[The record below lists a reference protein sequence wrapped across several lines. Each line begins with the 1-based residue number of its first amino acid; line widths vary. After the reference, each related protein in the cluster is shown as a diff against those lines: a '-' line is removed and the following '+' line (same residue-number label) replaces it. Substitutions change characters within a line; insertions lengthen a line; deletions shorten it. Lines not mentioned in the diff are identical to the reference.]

1 MKRYHHPDLRAA
13 LLEAALSELTEK
25 GPRRFSLRQVAARAG
40 VSHAAP
46 YRHFRDKDDLLAA
59 LVRDGL
65 GSLTR
70 SLREANQVPADSA
83 RERLGRLGRAYVS
96 YGRRN
101 PRLLTLIFSDLGF
114 GALGAVPPDRATK
127 AEYDAFGELEGT
139 VKACQREGSLD
150 PGLDSGLLSLLV
162 WSTVHGL
169 AILFI
174 ENVIPAMTAERG
186 LPPDAAESEILRA
199 LGEFFYPKE
208 RKV

>member
-13 LLEAALSELTEK
+13 LLDAALSELTEK

-46 YRHFRDKDDLLAA
+46 YRHFPHKDALLAA
-59 LVRDGL
+59 LVREGL

-70 SLREANQVPADSA
+70 CLREANQVPASTA
-83 RERLGRLGRAYVS
+83 RERLGRLGRAYVG
-96 YGRRN
+96 YGRKN
-101 PRLLTLIFSDLGF
+101 PKLLTLIFSDLGF
-114 GALGAVPPDRATK
+114 GALGAVPPNIPVK
-127 AEYDAFGELEGT
+127 ADYDAFGELEST
-139 VKACQREGSLD
+139 IKACQREGSLD
-150 PGLDSGLLSLLV
+150 PNLDSGVLSLLV

-174 ENVIPAMTAERG
+174 ENVIPSMTAERG
-186 LPPDAAESEILRA
+186 LSPDVAESEILRA

-208 RKV
+208 REV

>member
-13 LLEAALSELTEK
+13 LMDAALSELTEK

-40 VSHAAP
+40 VSHTAP
-46 YRHFRDKDDLLAA
+46 YRHFQDKDALLAA

-65 GSLTR
+65 GSLTK
-70 SLREANQVPADSA
+70 SLREANLIPADTA

-96 YGRRN
+96 FGRRN

-114 GALGAVPPDRATK
+114 GALGAVPPNLPNKSD
-127 AEYDAFGELEGT
+127 YDAFGELEST

-150 PGLDSGLLSLLV
+150 PELDSGVLSLLV

-186 LPPDAAESEILRA
+186 LPPEVAESEILRA

-208 RKV
+208 RDA